1 MDKKTLESYQANK
14 RLIERIKNKIE
25 DEQCK
30 DTSAVMGKVT
40 GSSSTFPY
48 TKRSF
53 TVEMEDPVEVE
64 KSRKRILR
72 WQQEIAQAEKA
83 MKEVE
88 EFIDNIE
95 DAMVREI
102 FTYRYIDNMKVA
114 DVAEEVGYTKG
125 RISQIISKYLQD

>member
-1 MDKKTLESYQANK
+1 MDKKTLESYQVNK

-30 DTSAVMGKVT
+30 DMSTVMGKVT
-40 GSSSTFPY
+40 GSSNSFPY

-53 TVEMEDPVEVE
+53 TVAMDDPMEAE
-64 KSRKRILR
+64 KSRQRILR
-72 WQQEIAQAEKA
+72 WQQEIAQAEKE

-95 DAMVREI
+95 DALVREM
-102 FTYRYIDNMKVA
+102 FTYRYIDDMKVA
-114 DVAEEVGYTKG
+114 DVAEAVGYTKG
-125 RISQIISKYLQD
+125 RISQIISKYLKD